1 MQTSAIEQETEK
13 PYFRSLLALFDHYL
27 FNSIL
32 AFLSF
37 VRFLYLLT
45 KHLTSQSHHLGA
57 AFVGTQ
63 VMISKYDPT

>member
-1 MQTSAIEQETEK
+1 MAWKKKLGRHIMRAS
-13 PYFRSLLALFDHYL
+13 RMMS
-27 FNSIL
+27 SITMEWADL
-32 AFLSF
+32 
-37 VRFLYLLT
+37 RILYLLT